1 MITMV
6 QAICMAI
13 AFLAITAM
21 FNLCFT
27 GKSDIEEFYENKNNN
42 IVETLVD
49 DSFNVF
55 RRYLTYIRL
64 DGGKKEFVIHIPYS
78 INNRITM
85 LTDDE
90 EAKYKEK
97 LERIMKLYCGISR
110 IEFGNK
116 SKGPFNSLIVYP

>member
-1 MITMV
+1 MMTIT
-6 QAICMAI
+6 QAIYIVI
-13 AFLAITAM
+13 AFLAIDAM
-21 FNLCFT
+21 YNLCFT
-27 GKSDIEEFYENKNNN
+27 GKSYIGDYYENKNNN

-55 RRYLTYIRL
+55 SRNYACV
-64 DGGKKEFVIHIPYS
+64 GHGKKTILKIPYE

-90 EAKYKEK
+90 EAEYKKK
-97 LERIMKLYCGISR
+97 LEKNFKLYFNVSR

-116 SKGPFNSLIVYP
+116 SKGPFNSLIVYS